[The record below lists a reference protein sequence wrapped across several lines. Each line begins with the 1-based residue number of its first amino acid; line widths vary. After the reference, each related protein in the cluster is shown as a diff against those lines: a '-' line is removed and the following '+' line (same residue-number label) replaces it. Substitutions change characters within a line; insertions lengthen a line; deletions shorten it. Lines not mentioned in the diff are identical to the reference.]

1 MNPRLIPKE
10 AVLGIASK
18 LCFYILFPRCY
29 ALQLLLVDILSPIRQ
44 RRVVV
49 DFVTED
55 CYPDAVKV

>member
-1 MNPRLIPKE
+1 VNPRFISKE
-10 AVLGIASK
+10 AILGIARE

-44 RRVVV
+44 TRVIV

-55 CYPDAVKV
+55 CYSVFVTG